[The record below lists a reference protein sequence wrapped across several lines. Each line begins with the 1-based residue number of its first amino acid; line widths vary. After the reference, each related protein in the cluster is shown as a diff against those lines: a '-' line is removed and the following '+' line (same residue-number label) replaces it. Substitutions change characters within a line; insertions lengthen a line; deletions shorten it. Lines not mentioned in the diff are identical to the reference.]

1 MELQRREEQRMA
13 RAEALVSSQ
22 PCRVCVSYTK
32 LIQCTL
38 VVTSLTTQRN
48 AVAMLYE
55 RMQVLLKYIA
65 GVINGKQCEE
75 GRA

>member
-1 MELQRREEQRMA
+1 MA
-13 RAEALVSSQ
+13 LAEARVSSQ
-22 PCRVCVSYTK
+22 PCQAYVSYTK
-32 LIQCTL
+32 LIQCPL

-65 GVINGKQCEE
+65 GVINGKH
-75 GRA
+75 R